1 MGRKKKYS
9 DKAFAHAVRQYF
21 DGISCT
27 EAACR
32 PDGTKILSDAGE
44 PVLLTSYLTPPGI
57 TALCLALGIDR
68 TTWHNYAAQEGKKD
82 TCEWARQKIEAF
94 LEHELV
100 TRKKGSLR
108 GVQFSLE
115 HNYGWRERLD
125 VKHTGALAT
134 AELGKAAQETL
145 TMEERA
151 EILRALAKEYCST
164 EPQGAQTEEPQSAQ
178 EAPKSAAEKPT

>member
-1 MGRKKKYS
+1 MGRKKKYT

-68 TTWHNYAAQEGKKD
+68 TTWHNYAAQDGKKD

-125 VKHTGALAT
+125 VKHTGAVAT
-134 AELGKAAQETL
+134 AELGKAQETL
-145 TMEERA
+145 TLEERA
-151 EILRALAKEYCST
+151 EILRTLAKEYCSA
-164 EPQGAQTEEPQSAQ
+164 EPQGAREEPKSAQ